1 MPDRRKFTAP
11 AVPPGFDEEQPLR
24 EVFLFRFAP
33 EDAARFRAVAGFVQQ
48 AFREGDCL
56 LPREH
61 EESMSW
67 RELNAAVQ
75 DLRFIQHWLAVVLA
89 GTLEHS
95 ALDLAS
101 TRLCLAGS
109 DASVEL
115 GKLCDRLE
123 EVLR

>member
-1 MPDRRKFTAP
+1 MPSRQKFTAP
-11 AVPPGFDEEQPLR
+11 AVPAGFDEEQPLR
-24 EVFLFRFAP
+24 EVFLYRFAP
-33 EDAARFRAVAGFVQQ
+33 EDAERWRSVANLIQQ

-61 EESMSW
+61 EESDTW
-67 RELNAAVQ
+67 RELNAALQ
-75 DLRFIQHWLAVVLA
+75 DLRFTQHWLSRILA

-95 ALDLAS
+95 SLDLAD
-101 TRLCLAGS
+101 TRICLAAV

-115 GKLCDRLE
+115 GKLCDRIE